1 LVALP
6 NIDYS
11 KITPMGIKE
20 DILGAGESLLREKGV
35 AALTQPQVAKA
46 AGIKQSHLTYYFP
59 TRADLLLGIAEESI
73 RSTMK
78 NLASRLGDNP
88 KHATLADTVA
98 RVMISGLPP
107 RVMLGLIVAA
117 DTDPDIR
124 KSLRKLLKYAREQ
137 MQGLLTKAGLDA
149 GADAVLLFH
158 ATVVGLA
165 VMHQAQL
172 SSTSSRDVTGG
183 IAAILSMLAP
193 ENKVADASVLTD
205 LNF

>member
-1 LVALP
+1 
-6 NIDYS
+6 
-11 KITPMGIKE
+11 MGIKE

-73 RSTMK
+73 RSTIK
-78 NLASRLGDNP
+78 NIASRLGENP
-88 KHATLADTVA
+88 KQATLADTVA
-98 RVMISGLPP
+98 KVMISSLPP
-107 RVMLGLIVAA
+107 RLMLGLIVAA

-124 KSLRKLLKYAREQ
+124 KSLRKLLKYARMQ

-158 ATVVGLA
+158 ATLVGLA

-172 SSTSSRDVTGG
+172 NSTSSRDITGG
-183 IAAILSMLAP
+183 IAAILNMLAP
-193 ENKVADASVLTD
+193 GSKVTTSTSLTN